1 MYEVTEEL
9 NADQTDEETTEAVDT
24 TETTELAEESATQ
37 ETEAEATETAEPVK
51 PFIKVKHSNA
61 DIELAEQEAVDAI
74 QQGLF
79 VKDHGGTEAV
89 KWMLKKAKD
98 AGFAT
103 IADYQAAVDRQMLEA
118 DAAKLEEEEF
128 IPHERAMEIV
138 EARQSK
144 AAIEAQKQAKE
155 AAEMQIK
162 KYELELA
169 EFRAEYPEVD
179 VPKLIA
185 NLPADIKEAK
195 QKYPEKSLADLY
207 ARHLLKQVKSTEHIT
222 AQAAKNKGSSTGNL
236 KSDKD
241 NSSGA
246 YYDNISALILGK

>member
-1 MYEVTEEL
+1 MYEVNEEL
-9 NADQTDEETTEAVDT
+9 NADQVDDVTTEP
-24 TETTELAEESATQ
+24 AEEIAAQ
-37 ETEAEATETAEPVK
+37 ETEVEATETAEPVK

-61 DIELAEQEAVDAI
+61 DKELTEQEAVDAI

-79 VKDHGGTEAV
+79 VKDNGGSDAV

-98 AGFAT
+98 AGYTT
-103 IADYQAAVDRQMLEA
+103 IAEYQQAVDARMLEA
-118 DAAKLEEEEF
+118 EAAKLEEEEF
-128 IPHERAMEIV
+128 IPHERAVEIV

-144 AAIEAQKQAKE
+144 AAIEAQKREKE
-155 AAEMQIK
+155 ATEAQLR
-162 KYELELA
+162 KYELELY
-169 EFRAEYPEVD
+169 EFKNEFPD
-179 VPKLIA
+179 VNVSALVA
-185 NLPADIKEAK
+185 NLPAEIKEAK
-195 QKYPEKSLADLY
+195 TKYPEKSLADLY
-207 ARHLLKQVKSTEHIT
+207 ARHLLKQAKSSEHVA

>member
-1 MYEVTEEL
+1 MYEVNEEL
-9 NADQTDEETTEAVDT
+9 NADQVDDVTTEP
-24 TETTELAEESATQ
+24 AEEIAAQ
-37 ETEAEATETAEPVK
+37 ETEVEATETAEPVK
-51 PFIKVKHSNA
+51 PFIKVKHSNV

-79 VKDHGGTEAV
+79 VKDHGGTEPV

-98 AGFAT
+98 AGFTT

-138 EARQSK
+138 ESRQSK
-144 AAIEAQKQAKE
+144 AAIEAQMREKAETE
-155 AAEMQIK
+155 AQLK
-162 KYELELA
+162 KYEIELA
-169 EFRAEYPEVD
+169 EFRSEFPDIDVSKFVANIPPE
-179 VPKLIA
+179 
-185 NLPADIKEAK
+185 IKEAK
-195 QKYPEKSLADLY
+195 AKYPEKSLADLY
-207 ARHLLKQVKSTEHIT
+207 ARYRLKQAKSTDHIA